1 MKPTSSP
8 SAPSAPSGIT
18 AEPGQRLP
26 TRKAKRVRAIPLDER
41 LARSDNKPRASRA
54 RRPRR
59 EARPRVEVLI
69 APGGQRPRNLDGVMR
84 EVILPALLDL
94 VLAPED

>member
-8 SAPSAPSGIT
+8 SAPAYPSGST
-18 AEPGQRLP
+18 AEPGPRLP
-26 TRKAKRVRAIPLDER
+26 TRKAKRGRPSPLDER
-41 LARSDNKPRASRA
+41 LARSDNKARASRA

-59 EARPRVEVLI
+59 EARPRAEVLI
-69 APGGQRPRNLDGVMR
+69 APGGQRPQNLDGVMR